1 MSFCAAKGNGRVAC
15 ANKQSTTL
23 AQAQKEDQLISMP
36 VPALNIASLSP
47 DSQSHGEQRS
57 IKLAPFPMS

>member
-23 AQAQKEDQLISMP
+23 AQAQKEDQLISMS
-36 VPALNIASLSP
+36 VPALNIASDLTWAGATRAACAPRSP
-47 DSQSHGEQRS
+47 LRTW
-57 IKLAPFPMS
+57 F